1 MNYLGSSRVIT
12 NSFANHGTA
21 EDYAGAHKSNVSIVG
36 SGRVIKII
44 NRFVSHEDSINYND
58 YLNNKNYW
66 QDGAYYN
73 CVSITGKNV
82 RMHYEE
88 LGGNQ
93 IWIETYFQSQKI
105 TLRFCHLD
113 SVLVNVGDIIK
124 SNQVFALQGN
134 TGLILSN
141 KDRSDITYGSHVHLE
156 VTDINGTFLNPIN
169 FASGEYVT
177 NYIEQSNSR
186 DESKK
191 QLQILVDKINI
202 REKPS
207 EISTDLGD
215 VYYNE
220 IYTIL
225 DETDSDIYTW
235 YKITTSDGLTGFV
248 ANKKEDNWM
257 NILIPNEEIQENNTS
272 GQLEENNTSNE
283 EVKESNTSNEEVKE
297 NNTSENQVDHDEGY
311 ELIFEC
317 KKEDYYYLKL
327 YKNEKLYIKRS

>member
-12 NSFANHGTA
+12 NSFTNHGTA
-21 EDYAGAHKSNVSIVG
+21 EDYAGDHKSDVSIVG
-36 SGRVIKII
+36 SGRVVKII
-44 NRFVSHEDSINYND
+44 NRFVSYEDSINYND

-73 CVSITGKNV
+73 CISITGKSV

-134 TGLILSN
+134 TGLILSS
-141 KDRSDITYGSHVHLE
+141 KDRSNITYGSHVHLE
-156 VTDINGTFLNPIN
+156 VTDINGTFLNPRN
-169 FASGEYVT
+169 FASGEYIT

-191 QLQILVDKINI
+191 QIQILVDKINI

-225 DETDSDIYTW
+225 DEIDSDIYTW
-235 YKITTSDGLTGFV
+235 YKISTNNGLTGFV

-257 NILIPNEEIQENNTS
+257 NTLMPNEKTQV
-272 GQLEENNTSNE
+272 EENNTSNQE
-283 EVKESNTSNEEVKE
+283 KTQTEESNSNRETAQVEE
-297 NNTSENQVDHDEGY
+297 NNSSNQEAEVDHKEEY

-327 YKNEKLYIKRS
+327 YENEKLYIKRP